1 MMPYHSYGLAKY
13 RIDEAR
19 ERAALVRL
27 RKDTGRDPIRP
38 VHQPTGVIDAVGHG
52 LIALGSRLVSDP
64 SDHTPPSDTRRAA

>member
-19 ERAALVRL
+19 ERAARARL
-27 RKDTGRDPIRP
+27 RKDARRHPIRP

-64 SDHTPPSDTRRAA
+64 SDHAPLTDTRRAA